1 MRSAYQER
9 LNSFAADL
17 ISMSETVRTILGLA
31 SAALL
36 KQRPTKAEEAVK
48 LFADLEDA
56 RQRCKNSAVSL
67 LALEGPVAR
76 DLRQVVSSIYIVED
90 FDRMGSLAKHIAK
103 TANRRY
109 PSAVLPEEYQGY
121 FKELAR
127 LCQNLMDKIHDLLED
142 PNADVALD
150 IERDDD
156 AVDDIH
162 SHIMAKVTSDSW
174 PHSSREAVD
183 IALLG
188 RFYERFADHTVNVA
202 AQIVFLATGLNPDQY
217 LEQRQGKKDQ
227 A

>member
-1 MRSAYQER
+1 M
-9 LNSFAADL
+9 
-17 ISMSETVRTILGLA
+17 ILELA

-36 KQRPTKAEEAVK
+36 NQRATKAEEAVK
-48 LFADLEDA
+48 LFAELEVA
-56 RQRCKNSAVSL
+56 RQRCKDSAMSL

-90 FDRMGSLAKHIAK
+90 FDRMGALAKHIAK
-103 TANRRY
+103 TAIRRY
-109 PSAVLPEEYQGY
+109 PHAVVPQEYAGY
-121 FKELAR
+121 FKELSR
-127 LCQNLMDKIHDLLED
+127 LCLDLMKKVQDLLED

-150 IERDDD
+150 IEHDDD

-162 SHIMAKVTSDSW
+162 SHIMTKVTSDSW
-174 PHSSREAVD
+174 PHSSREAVE

-202 AQIVFLATGLNPDQY
+202 AQIVFLTTGLNPDQY
-217 LEQRQGKKDQ
+217 LQQRHDH